1 MGGGGALGV
10 TPRGGRKS
18 SPASPKTA
26 KQRSPSKGFTV
37 KNHSTDSALFSH
49 PLDTQVERHDP
60 ATPQGERYMDLFRE
74 PSYPTPELSA
84 DAVR

>member
-1 MGGGGALGV
+1 VEIAPGLAED
-10 TPRGGRKS
+10 RE
-18 SPASPKTA
+18 PAV
-26 KQRSPSKGFTV
+26 PSKGFTI
-37 KNHSTDSALFSH
+37 KTLSTDSALFSH

-74 PSYPTPELSA
+74 PSYPKPEPSA